1 MTIHRLKSSHY
12 LPVLE
17 PSSQRSSPSNSNAE
31 QSRKKENK
39 KAILE
44 STKRRAT
51 MNSRSTFEEAEA
63 VRRSIED
70 SKEVGTLGKRTR
82 EESEE

>member
-1 MTIHRLKSSHY
+1 
-12 LPVLE
+12 
-17 PSSQRSSPSNSNAE
+17 
-31 QSRKKENK
+31 
-39 KAILE
+39 
-44 STKRRAT
+44 

-82 EESEE
+82 DESEE